1 MIAIQTKYLGPT
13 NTRGSRI
20 KAWTE
25 TGHRVTVGYPYD
37 KREGAEAHSV
47 AAIALARSLGW
58 GGTLIA
64 GGTDTGYVFVFSTS
78 DAFDVGLTD
87 EQASAI
93 RERLLDE
100 RIAARSNDRL
110 ARLNGHVIASHAD

>member
-25 TGHRVTVGYPYD
+25 SGHSLTVGYPYE

-47 AAIALARSLGW
+47 AALALARKMGW
-58 GGTLIA
+58 DGTLIS
-64 GGTDTGYVFVFSTS
+64 GGTDEGYVFVFSTS

-87 EQASAI
+87 EQARAI
-93 RERLLDE
+93 RERLIDE
-100 RIAARSNDRL
+100 RLAA
-110 ARLNGHVIASHAD
+110 V

>member
-1 MIAIQTKYLGPT
+1 MIAIQTKYLGAT

-25 TGHRVTVGYPYD
+25 SGHQVTVDYPHE

-47 AAIALARSLGW
+47 AALELARSLGW
-58 GGTLIA
+58 DGTLIA
-64 GGTDTGYVFVFSTS
+64 GGTDAGYVFVFSTS

-93 RERLLDE
+93 RHRRIDERL
-100 RIAARSNDRL
+100 AAR
-110 ARLNGHVIASHAD
+110 A

>member
-25 TGHRVTVGYPYD
+25 SGHSMTVDYPHE
-37 KREGAEAHSV
+37 KREGADAHSV
-47 AAIALARSLGW
+47 AALALARSLGW

-64 GGTDTGYVFVFSTS
+64 GGTDAGYVFVFSTS

-93 RERLLDE
+93 RQRRIDERL
-100 RIAARSNDRL
+100 AAR
-110 ARLNGHVIASHAD
+110 A